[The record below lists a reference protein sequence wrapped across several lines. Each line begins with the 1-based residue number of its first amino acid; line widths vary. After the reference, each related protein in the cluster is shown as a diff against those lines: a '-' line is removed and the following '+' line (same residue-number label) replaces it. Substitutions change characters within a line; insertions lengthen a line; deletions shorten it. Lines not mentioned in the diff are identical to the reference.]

1 MERIKGLNRYQK
13 GVLVVMVA
21 MVLVFTVLYPVIT
34 SRQGF
39 VYWDS
44 FLVCTQEGDNTV
56 YGGKVNGEPASFTVT
71 PDKAVEFQYGQTTY
85 GPYTL
90 QMDPSAVPD
99 GVDMAEDLTGIQ
111 LLCGDEV
118 FFRGG
123 VWGDEAY
130 RILYDQDSGEEVGSG
145 IFVGDGVTF
154 MDENGNVIDPMEP
167 SPYTILDLI
176 EGPQLVHQGDWA
188 GYFFGLVFCALTAV
202 SVLYADE
209 LFRLQLVFQIR
220 NVEEAEPAGWEIASR
235 YITWTVMPVLALV
248 LFVWGLF

>member
-13 GVLVVMVA
+13 GVLVVIAA

-39 VYWDS
+39 VYWDA

-123 VWGDEAY
+123 VWGTGAN
-130 RILYDQDSGEEVGSG
+130 RILYDQNGGEVVGSG

-176 EGPQLVHQGDWA
+176 EGPQLTHQGSWWGWFA
-188 GYFFGLVFCALTAV
+188 GVLVCAATAV
-202 SVLYADE
+202 CILFADE
-209 LFRLQLVFQIR
+209 LFRLQLAFQIR
-220 NVEEAEPAGWEIASR
+220 NVEDVEPTDFEIAGR
-235 YITWTVMPVLALV
+235 YVTWTVLPFLAL
-248 LFVWGLF
+248 LAFVIGLR